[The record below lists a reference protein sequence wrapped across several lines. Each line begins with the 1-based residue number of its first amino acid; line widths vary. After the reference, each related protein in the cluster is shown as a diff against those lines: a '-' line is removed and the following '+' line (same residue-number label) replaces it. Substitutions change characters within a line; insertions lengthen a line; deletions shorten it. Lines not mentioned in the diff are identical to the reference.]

1 MIGRLDG
8 KVALITGGAGG
19 IASACGRLFCTEGAG
34 VALIDID
41 NDQVQQTALDI
52 RKSVPDAKIIGI
64 AADVSREE
72 DAVRAVK
79 TVISEFGSL
88 DTLVNAAAVRAHFAL
103 ADASL
108 ESWEQIIGIN
118 LMGTMNFCK
127 AAIPEL
133 RKAERASIVNIATV
147 FAEIGRAGMGQYDVS
162 KAGIVSITRT
172 LACEEIQHDI
182 RVNAVSPGSTWTP
195 FTSRRAK
202 ERGMT
207 DDELRAEGMM
217 AGGLMN
223 RWADPIEIAYPIL
236 WLASDEASFITGAVL
251 MADGGFSVR

>member
-1 MIGRLDG
+1 MSGRLEG
-8 KVALITGGAGG
+8 RIALITGGAGG
-19 IASACGRLFCTEGAG
+19 IPSACGRLFCEEGAN
-34 VALIDID
+34 VALADID
-41 NDQVQQTALDI
+41 DDRVQQTASAI
-52 RKSVPDAKIIGI
+52 REAVPGAKIIGV

-72 DAVRAVK
+72 DAVRAVAA
-79 TVISEFGSL
+79 VVAEFGAL
-88 DTLVNAAAVRAHFAL
+88 DALVNAAAVRFHFAL
-103 ADASL
+103 ADADR
-108 ESWEQIIGIN
+108 ESWEQIIGVN

-133 RKAERASIVNIATV
+133 RKAERASIVNVATV

-162 KAGIVSITRT
+162 KAGVVSMTRT
-172 LACEEIQHDI
+172 LACEEIEHNI

-223 RWADPIEIAYPIL
+223 RWADPVEIAYPIL
-236 WLASDEASFITGAVL
+236 WLASHEASFITGAVI

>member
-1 MIGRLDG
+1 MSGRLDG
-8 KVALITGGAGG
+8 RVALITGGAGG
-19 IASACGRLFCTEGAG
+19 IPSACGRLFCAEGAG
-34 VALIDID
+34 VALVDID
-41 NDQVQQTALDI
+41 KEQVQQTASDI
-52 RKSVPDAKIIGI
+52 KEAVPDARIIGI

-72 DAVRAVK
+72 DAMRAVG
-79 TVISEFGSL
+79 TAVAEFGAL
-88 DTLVNAAAVRAHFAL
+88 DTLINAAAVRVHFAL
-103 ADASL
+103 ADAAR
-108 ESWEQIIGIN
+108 ESWEQIIGVN

-133 RKAERASIVNIATV
+133 RKAERASIVNVATV

-172 LACEEIQHDI
+172 LACEEIQHNI